1 MTSFTIGN
9 DPFGISALQDCPQK
23 LGEGQIQA
31 MHRLSA
37 CARLRLKSQTNVRGA
52 WLRSLLAFLV
62 LLIVPNLVSAAGR
75 VALLVGNAD
84 YDLSGLSLK
93 NPANDVAAMA
103 DKLRTIG
110 FEVTEVLDAEG
121 AEMSA
126 ALIAF
131 QAAMNDA
138 EVALFYYGG
147 HGVEVAGENYLIG
160 TDFADIT
167 TGLSDAALPIT
178 SVRNAMSVANPGV
191 GLIIL
196 DACRDNPFA
205 AAGITAPGLARAQG
219 GLGLLI
225 AFAAEPGKTAF
236 DGKGDNSVFTQ
247 ALLDNI
253 ATDGVEIRI
262 MLGRVRQQVAL
273 ATSGGQAPLVEDG
286 TIGENFLGAP
296 QADALA
302 ADEFAQEVAVWRV
315 ASATTD
321 VIRVQ
326 DYLTKYPNGLFVAFA
341 RERVAELDRLANKTL
356 SNSTFADLVKSDP
369 ARIGAALEGLGFLA
383 KAAHSET
390 DLAAGFANYAASLPV
405 PSEANVARLFT
416 DAAGRMAFLAAATA
430 QKLRTDLVALSSVG
444 RTLEISESALAEIK
458 AIAQT
463 NADAEPVLQVGEAD
477 IAEIRLSRD
486 RIMLRLDGTRTY
498 YDDLL
503 KSVYRN
509 FTAEMRQVESGWQN
523 NAAASGVEKTM
534 AADIARFARQVAEM
548 TPDSEGTMAWLAD
561 FVPKG

>member
-1 MTSFTIGN
+1 MRLIF
-9 DPFGISALQDCPQK
+9 AL
-23 LGEGQIQA
+23 
-31 MHRLSA
+31 
-37 CARLRLKSQTNVRGA
+37 
-52 WLRSLLAFLV
+52 LV
-62 LLIVPNLVSAAGR
+62 LLISPSLALAAGR
-75 VALLVGNAD
+75 VALLVGNAN
-84 YDLSGLSLK
+84 YDLNGLSLK

-121 AEMSA
+121 AEMSS

-131 QAAMNDA
+131 QGAMNDA

-160 TDFADIT
+160 TDFADVN
-167 TGLSDAALPIT
+167 TGLRDAALSMT

-196 DACRDNPFA
+196 DACRNNPFA

-225 AFAAEPGKTAF
+225 AFAAEPGKIAF

-315 ASATTD
+315 TSSTTD
-321 VIRVQ
+321 VARVQ
-326 DYLTKYPNGLFVAFA
+326 EYLAKYPNGMFAAFA
-341 RERVAELDRLANKTL
+341 HDRVAELDRMANKSL
-356 SNSTFADLVKSDP
+356 SNSSFADLVKSDP
-369 ARIGAALEGLGFLA
+369 VRIGAALEGLGFLA
-383 KAAHSET
+383 KGQHSQS
-390 DLAAGFANYAASLPV
+390 DLAEGFANYSANLPV
-405 PSEANVARLFT
+405 PAEANAARLFT
-416 DAAGRMAFLAAATA
+416 DAAERMAFLAATTA

-444 RTLEISESALAEIK
+444 RALEIGESALAEIK
-458 AIAQT
+458 VIAET
-463 NADAEPVLQVGEAD
+463 NADAKPVLQTAEAD
-477 IAEIRLSRD
+477 IAEIRLSRA

-509 FTAEMRQVESGWQN
+509 FTAEMRQVESGLQSN
-523 NAAASGVEKTM
+523 PAASDVEQTM
-534 AADIARFARQVAEM
+534 RADIARFAKQVAEM
-548 TPDSEGTMAWLAD
+548 TPDTEGTMAWLAD
-561 FVPKG
+561 FVPKS